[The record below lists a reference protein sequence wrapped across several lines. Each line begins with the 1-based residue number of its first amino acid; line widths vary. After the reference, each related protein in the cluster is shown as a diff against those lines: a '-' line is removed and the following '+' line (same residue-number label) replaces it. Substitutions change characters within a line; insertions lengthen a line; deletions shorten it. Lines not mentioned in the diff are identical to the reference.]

1 VDRFWFL
8 TWHTYGTWLPGDARG
23 FVTELRDANW
33 NKYLPNVP
41 GSECQAD
48 LPGLKRFASDA
59 LAGEPVWLSAE
70 HATTLLSQF
79 RETAQY
85 RKWELFAVAVL
96 VNHAHLVVGVRGDPE
111 PATILGDFKE
121 YGSRALNRQFGKP
134 PARWWTQTGSK
145 RKLPHADALRGA
157 IAYTRDQDRPLL
169 VWLNESAIRATFPA
183 TEAASLISPEREDQ
197 QGERHA

>member
-70 HATTLLSQF
+70 HATTLLIQF